1 MKFKLKP
8 IEKKWILYDIG
19 NSAFAL
25 LISTIIPIYFNY
37 LAGDAG
43 ISEVNYLAY
52 WGYATSAATVIVAV
66 LGPLLGTV
74 SDAAGR
80 KKKIFM
86 IALLVGALGC
96 VFLGFMQSWIW
107 FLLLFVFAK
116 SAYSLSLVIYDS
128 MLTDITSEERMD
140 EVSAQGYAWGYI
152 GSCVPFIC
160 SLLLVL
166 FYDKVGISMQTA
178 MGISFFLVAV
188 WWIALTVPLLKSYC
202 QTHSRKPTAHAGQSG
217 AQRLGQIVSELRKD
231 KKVLFF
237 LAAFF
242 FYIDGV
248 YTIIDMATAYGT
260 ALGLDTTGLLLA
272 LLLTQIVAFPAALL
286 FGRISRKV
294 SASRLILVCISAYF
308 LIALYGIGLHRQYQF
323 WILAVCVG
331 CFQGAV
337 QSMSRSYY
345 AKIIPAEKSGEYF
358 GIYDICGKG
367 ASFMG
372 TILVSAV
379 SQITGSVN
387 LGVGAL
393 SVMFLA
399 GFFLFL
405 KADKTEKSEEEQ
417 ENPGVLFQQP
427 GLGQ

>member
-1 MKFKLKP
+1 MTGVQTCALP
-8 IEKKWILYDIG
+8 I
-19 NSAFAL
+19 S
-25 LISTIIPIYFNY
+25 
-37 LAGDAG
+37 
-43 ISEVNYLAY
+43 
-52 WGYATSAATVIVAV
+52 
-66 LGPLLGTV
+66 
-74 SDAAGR
+74 
-80 KKKIFM
+80 
-86 IALLVGALGC
+86 
-96 VFLGFMQSWIW
+96 
-107 FLLLFVFAK
+107 
-116 SAYSLSLVIYDS
+116 
-128 MLTDITSEERMD
+128 
-140 EVSAQGYAWGYI
+140 
-152 GSCVPFIC
+152 FIC

-166 FYDKVGISMQTA
+166 FYDKVGLSMQTA

-188 WWIALTVPLLKSYC
+188 WWIALTVPLLKSYR
-202 QTHSRKPTAHAGQSG
+202 QTHSRKPAVHAGQSG